1 MKKLLGVV
9 PLLTYLFAT
18 LVLVGF
24 GVILLTTADLAVPD
38 DAGGLGEV
46 FFDVTINLGANIFV
60 ILIFILA
67 CIPLLMFIFKLIHLA
82 TGATFFGAFC
92 VIIDIIVTVALFI
105 LAFNN
110 STESFIAIVA
120 FAELGCC
127 VCNMISA
134 AR

>member
-1 MKKLLGVV
+1 MKKLLGVI

-18 LVLVGF
+18 LALVGF
-24 GVILLTTADLAVPD
+24 GVLLLTMADLAVPD
-38 DAGGLGEV
+38 DAGLGEV
-46 FFDVTINLGANIFV
+46 FFDVTINIGANIFV

>member
-18 LVLVGF
+18 LALVGF
-24 GVILLTTADLAVPD
+24 GVLLLTTADLAVPD
-38 DAGGLGEV
+38 DAGLGEV
-46 FFDVTINLGANIFV
+46 FFDVTINLGAKIFV

-127 VCNMISA
+127 VCNIISA

>member
-18 LVLVGF
+18 LALVGF
-24 GVILLTTADLAVPD
+24 GVLLLTTADLAVPD
-38 DAGGLGEV
+38 DAGLGEV
-46 FFDVTINLGANIFV
+46 FFDVTIHLGAKIFV